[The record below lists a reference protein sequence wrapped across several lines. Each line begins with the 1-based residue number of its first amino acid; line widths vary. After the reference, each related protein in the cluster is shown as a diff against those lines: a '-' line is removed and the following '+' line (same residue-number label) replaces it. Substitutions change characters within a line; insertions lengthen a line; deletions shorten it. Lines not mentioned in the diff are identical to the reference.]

1 MEAGA
6 MKAFS
11 FLIALLLSVAARAQD
26 LTLLVPLNPTPVRQA
41 TSQTTSS
48 ATLTPN
54 GVYWTFNSPRA
65 TTTLGPNGE
74 LYRTFH
80 GPTSSVT
87 LLPQGQVIL
96 TFRGR

>member
-11 FLIALLLSVAARAQD
+11 FLIAVLLGVAARAQD
-26 LTLLVPLNPTPVRQA
+26 LTLLVPLNPTPDRQTA
-41 TSQTTSS
+41 SS

-87 LLPQGQVIL
+87 LLPQGQVIF